1 MLDPSNDF
9 NSPCYDD
16 TFRRVFFFDQYNAHE
31 EYFIELD
38 YWIMREA
45 YESRIG
51 RRLDI
56 QEVYYDDAGGG
67 EKIFRDLSSSE
78 LTRIQNRR
86 YFLGEERIDITTSRF
101 GDIYKVTELYVYAP
115 LYGSSGTPRAF
126 ESYESDICVFPQMKD
141 YEPGI
146 SKLIKKR
153 SEIEYLF
160 GLNLVR
166 VNASALGLELE
177 VGDEFYFYRD
187 HKNYGSVWYYSAQS
201 SLITVLSISADGWV
215 SGVAPDFSNSG
226 GSFPAY
232 SAVWAVETAPLKLI
246 VFAKNYP
253 QRSLQVKIKK
263 TVEFFSKVMHG
274 KNPPEIYDRFFPTTK
289 SGIEAPEINAST
301 LPTFL
306 LYQHWINSKKMIEA
320 KPSIVREIY
329 PGLWMRERYQTEAR

>member
-67 EKIFRDLSSSE
+67 EKIFRDVSSSE

-115 LYGSSGTPRAF
+115 LYGSSGSPRTF
-126 ESYESDICVFPQMKD
+126 ESYESDLCVFPQMKD
-141 YEPGI
+141 YETGL
-146 SKLIKKR
+146 SKEFKTLG
-153 SEIEYLF
+153 EIEYLY

-166 VNASALGLELE
+166 VKADFLE
-177 VGDEFYFYRD
+177 VGDEFYLSRP
-187 HKNYGSVWYYSAQS
+187 HKTYGLNWYYAGQTSLMTVS
-201 SLITVLSISADGWV
+201 SLNNGWATGNAV
-215 SGVAPDFSNSG
+215 DFVNSG
-226 GSFPAY
+226 GSFSIPAAINGIKI
-232 SAVWAVETAPLKLI
+232 SPITLH
-246 VFAKNYP
+246 VFSKTYP

-263 TVEFFSKVMHG
+263 TTEFFSKVMHG
-274 KNPPEIYDRFFPTTK
+274 NHAPENYDRFFPTTK
-289 SGIEAPEINAST
+289 SGIEAPEIDSST
-301 LPTFL
+301 DPTFS
-306 LYQHWINSKKMIEA
+306 LYKQWMERKKLIEA
-320 KPSIVREIY
+320 KPSVVREIY
-329 PGLWMRERYQTEAR
+329 PGLWMHERYQTEAR

>member
-67 EKIFRDLSSSE
+67 EKIFRDVSSSE

-115 LYGSSGTPRAF
+115 LYGSSGSPRTF
-126 ESYESDICVFPQMKD
+126 ESYESDLCVFPQMKN

-146 SKLIKKR
+146 EVKITKR
-153 SEIEYLF
+153 SEIEYIF
-160 GLNLVR
+160 GLNSVR
-166 VNASALGLELE
+166 VNAKALGLELD
-177 VGDEFYFYRD
+177 VGDEFYLKRP
-187 HKNYGSVWYYSAQS
+187 HKNYGLNWYYSAISTLVTIQ
-201 SLITVLSISADGWV
+201 SISSDGWI
-215 SGVAPDFSNSG
+215 SGVAPEFTNSG
-226 GSFPAY
+226 GSYPAY
-232 SAVWAVETAPLKLI
+232 GFIWAVETAPFYLI
-246 VFAKNYP
+246 VHAKNYP

-263 TVEFFSKVMHG
+263 TTEFFSKVIH
-274 KNPPEIYDRFFPTTK
+274 NHAPEIYDRFFPTTK
-289 SGIEAPEINAST
+289 SGIEAPEINNST
-301 LPTFL
+301 TPTFS
-306 LYQHWINSKKMIEA
+306 LYQHWINSKKLIEA
-320 KPSIVREIY
+320 KPSVVREIY

>member
-67 EKIFRDLSSSE
+67 EKIFRDVSSSE

-86 YFLGEERIDITTSRF
+86 YFLGEERIDITPSRF

-115 LYGSSGTPRAF
+115 LYGSSGTPRTF
-126 ESYESDICVFPQMKD
+126 ESYESDLCVFPQMKD
-141 YEPGI
+141 YETGL
-146 SKLIKKR
+146 SKEFKTLG
-153 SEIEYLF
+153 EIEYLY

-166 VNASALGLELE
+166 VKADFLE
-177 VGDEFYFYRD
+177 VGDEFYLSRP
-187 HKNYGSVWYYSAQS
+187 HKTYGLNWYYAGQTSLMTVS
-201 SLITVLSISADGWV
+201 SLNNGWATGNAV
-215 SGVAPDFSNSG
+215 DFVNSG
-226 GSFPAY
+226 GSFSIPAAINGIKI
-232 SAVWAVETAPLKLI
+232 SPITLH
-246 VFAKNYP
+246 VFSKTYP

-263 TVEFFSKVMHG
+263 TTEFFSKVMHG
-274 KNPPEIYDRFFPTTK
+274 NHAPDIYDRFFPTTK
-289 SGIEAPEINAST
+289 SGIEAPEIDSST
-301 LPTFL
+301 TPTFS
-306 LYQHWINSKKMIEA
+306 LYKQWMERKTLIEA
-320 KPSIVREIY
+320 KPSVVREIY